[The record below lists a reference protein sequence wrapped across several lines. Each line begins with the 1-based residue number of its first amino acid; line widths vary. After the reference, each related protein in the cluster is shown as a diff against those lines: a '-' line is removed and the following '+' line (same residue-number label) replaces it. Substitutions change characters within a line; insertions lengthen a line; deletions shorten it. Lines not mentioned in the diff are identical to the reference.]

1 MDSFLTQKKNL
12 RVGLTRLAL
21 TAAALVGGYVVF
33 FVLFTD
39 AFPAFLKWIEF
50 LAPAAGLS
58 GLWVVFMIPIAFLF
72 TVCAGGWI
80 IGGFKEDV
88 G

>member
-1 MDSFLTQKKNL
+1 MSETKNL
-12 RVGLTRLAL
+12 ARGYTRLAL
-21 TAAALVGGYVVF
+21 IAGALVAAYVTF

-58 GLWVVFMIPIAFLF
+58 GLWVVFMIPVAFLA

-80 IGGFKEDV
+80 IGGFKQDA

>member
-1 MDSFLTQKKNL
+1 MTETRNL
-12 RVGLTRLAL
+12 ARGYTRF
-21 TAAALVGGYVVF
+21 ALVVALLVAGYVTF

-58 GLWVVFMIPIAFLF
+58 GLWVVFMIPVAFLAA
-72 TVCAGGWI
+72 VCAGGWI
-80 IGGFKEDV
+80 HAGFKADA